1 MKVRFHLPDF
11 ADNFKF
17 NLMFLTMLENSPEL
31 FREGV
36 EVASVYGV
44 FPPSI
49 WNGGR
54 LKFGLCTKD
63 YIKGVIKA
71 FNSRGI
77 PPSALHSQIPCWR
90 KNISAMNSAT
100 W

>member
-44 FPPSI
+44 FPPIDLERRPPEIRSVYQ
-49 WNGGR
+49 GLHQGR
-54 LKFGLCTKD
+54 YQGFQQQRYPPPL
-63 YIKGVIKA
+63 YIHKSHAGEKT
-71 FNSRGI
+71 
-77 PPSALHSQIPCWR
+77 SQR
-90 KNISAMNSAT
+90 
-100 W
+100 